1 MLPAAQTLPCPL
13 VAHVRQAVT
22 LAGATQR
29 EAPVPDPAVVAAPAA
44 HLGAT
49 CALTSNLVAQF
60 RHSAARVALARC
72 GQQQNNTTLQ
82 LNCQIHTG
90 GTGGTGGGKF
100 LTLAAVGSETKR
112 QRSAGVTATA
122 NHVGFTFTDPSQF
135 AAGWADGP
143 IRVTLAG

>member
-1 MLPAAQTLPCPL
+1 MLPAAQTLPCHL

-49 CALTSNLVAQF
+49 RALTSNLVAQF
-60 RHSAARVALARC
+60 GHSAARVALARC
-72 GQQQNNTTLQ
+72 GQQQDNTTLQ
-82 LNCQIHTG
+82 LNRRIH
-90 GTGGTGGGKF
+90 TGGTGGGKF

-135 AAGWADGP
+135 AAGRADGP
-143 IRVTLAG
+143 VRVTLAG